1 MSETI
6 TACENVCRDF
16 SWVAPLLSMLADL
29 GTFLAGVAAC
39 IALFW
44 FNKWRLQQLILKQS
58 DRAERLLSAGSDYA
72 SMLMMARYAALS
84 ESSVM
89 LREDPSIRAFRL
101 ANTCFLAAL
110 KNDDEKVRVAAD
122 KFEDIRCRM
131 MTLVSQLED
140 LVRQGDQAPRG
151 FEAAVRK
158 ELRNP
163 IDNKL
168 DADVASAWGA
178 LSDALKDRIRLYP
191 QEQNK

>member
-89 LREDPSIRAFRL
+89 LREDPSIRAFGV
-101 ANTCFLAAL
+101 ANICFQASL
-110 KNDDEKVRVAAD
+110 KNPDGKVRMAVD
-122 KFEDIRCRM
+122 ELERVRCQEM
-131 MTLVSQLED
+131 SLVSQLE
-140 LVRQGDQAPRG
+140 QGDQAPRG
-151 FEAAVRK
+151 SDAAARK
-158 ELRNP
+158 ELYNP
-163 IDNKL
+163 TDSNL
-168 DADVASAWGA
+168 SADIASAWGA